1 MREDSQIVLTPR
13 MEDAVQ
19 ELKALITARFPQA
32 SFVVEEGFDPEGVYL
47 VTTVDIADTD
57 EVMAVVGDRLLE
69 LQVAEG
75 LPLYVTPL
83 RPMQR
88 VVAELRER
96 EHATPPS
103 PPATPL
109 KERQRE
115 KRIERIEKADW
126 RPPPAASRCV
136 TAQRLPASSSDETIN
151 RRGRPSAAST
161 MHSSERS
168 AAPCRRRLSWLRF
181 LASAEGLR
189 GFRTEATGVGRPE
202 FFSAPHERVEGDG
215 QRIC

>member
-1 MREDSQIVLTPR
+1 M
-13 MEDAVQ
+13 Q

-32 SFVVEEGFDPEGVYL
+32 SFVVEKGFDPEGVYL

-69 LQVAEG
+69 LQVTEG

-103 PPATPL
+103 PL
-109 KERQRE
+109 
-115 KRIERIEKADW
+115 
-126 RPPPAASRCV
+126 PPPER
-136 TAQRLPASSSDETIN
+136 TPA
-151 RRGRPSAAST
+151 
-161 MHSSERS
+161 
-168 AAPCRRRLSWLRF
+168 
-181 LASAEGLR
+181 
-189 GFRTEATGVGRPE
+189 
-202 FFSAPHERVEGDG
+202 
-215 QRIC
+215 